1 MKTVEI
7 IGYCTACGAP
17 VQAYTHEASATYKTC
32 HHDEAPIAWV
42 RDDGLAAAERL
53 PKEKS

>member
-1 MKTVEI
+1 MNMVEI

-17 VQAYTHEASATYKTC
+17 VQAYTHEAGAMYKTC

-42 RDDGLAAAERL
+42 QDDGTTAAVIRQE
-53 PKEKS
+53 EKP